1 MRRRDPAHARHDDRG
16 LSTLQL
22 TIAAPVLI
30 WWLMLIVQYGLWW
43 HAKQVADGA
52 AAEAV
57 DVAQTPTGTAAAGET
72 AARAFLGQAGNLDDI
87 SVIVERGTDV
97 VRVQVQG
104 DAPQLVPGWSWGVTA
119 RSQASVE
126 RFVPES
132 ERSGGSVSSG
142 DGGGG

>member
-1 MRRRDPAHARHDDRG
+1 MTRLGARRSRCGSLSRRSGQDDRG

-22 TIAAPVLI
+22 TIAAPVLL

-57 DVAQTPTGTAAAGET
+57 DVAQTPTGTAAAGEA
-72 AARAFLGQAGNLDDI
+72 AARGYLGQAGNLHDI
-87 SVIVERGTDV
+87 TVTVDRGTDV
-97 VRVQVQG
+97 VTVQVHG

-119 RSQASVE
+119 RSQAPTE
-126 RFVPES
+126 RFVSET
-132 ERSGGSVSSG
+132 ERSAG
-142 DGGGG
+142 